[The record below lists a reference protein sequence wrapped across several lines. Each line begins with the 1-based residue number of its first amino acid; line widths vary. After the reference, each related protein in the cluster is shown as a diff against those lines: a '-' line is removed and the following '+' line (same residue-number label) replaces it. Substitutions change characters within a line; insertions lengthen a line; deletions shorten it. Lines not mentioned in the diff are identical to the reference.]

1 MLRLYVGEDRVAAEK
16 AVKRALG
23 ASYEVFEGENLTP
36 EDLPNVFLGTSLFG
50 GLSGADGVGRR
61 ILLKG
66 LTENGAVWEKVADYA
81 GKVAATDEVVIWE
94 AKADKRSATYK
105 ALVAAG
111 AEVRE
116 FALAKRPEE
125 RLVFQVYDTALRD
138 GVAAVKM
145 VERIEVTQ
153 DPYMFFGL
161 LVTQALKK
169 LETRPLGQRER
180 RNVQLLGRA
189 DMMMKRSQVE
199 PWQAVKVALREI
211 GG

>member
-16 AVKRALG
+16 AIRKALG
-23 ASYEVFEGENLTP
+23 GSYEVFEGDNLTP
-36 EDLPNVFLGTSLFG
+36 EDLPNIFWGTSLFG
-50 GLSGADGVGRR
+50 EKRK

-66 LTENGAVWEKVADYA
+66 LTENGAVWEKLADYL
-81 GKVAATDEVVIWE
+81 GKIEHEIVIWE
-94 AKADKRSATYK
+94 TKVDKRSSVYK
-105 ALVAAG
+105 ALVAAE

-116 FALAKRPEE
+116 FPLAKRPEE

-145 VERIEVTQ
+145 VEQIELIQ

-169 LETRPLGQRER
+169 LEARPAGKRER
-180 RNVQLLGRA
+180 KNVKILARA
-189 DMMMKRSQVE
+189 DMLMKQSGVE
-199 PWQAVKVALREI
+199 PWQAVKIALREI